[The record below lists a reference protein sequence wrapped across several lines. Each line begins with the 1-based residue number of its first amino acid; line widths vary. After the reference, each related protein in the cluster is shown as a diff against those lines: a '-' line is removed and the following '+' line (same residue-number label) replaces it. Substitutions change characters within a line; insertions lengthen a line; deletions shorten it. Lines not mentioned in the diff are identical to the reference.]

1 MSAKSGKATT
11 TIGIDLGTTF
21 SCVAIVNGVNN
32 DPEPVPNNFGS
43 RITPSVIAYDP
54 KSSSTLIGEAAVN
67 SGLNPTNIIYDAKRM
82 IGRQANDTSVEKDKK
97 LWPFVVESKE
107 GKPHVKLMHDGN
119 ERLIPPEKISSEV
132 LKEMKA
138 IAERFLNTDVTGA
151 VITVPAYFDHRQRT
165 ETMRAAEIAGLKVLR
180 LINEPTAAAIA
191 YMNKDRN
198 ELNGKTVMI
207 FDLGGGT
214 FDVSIVKINDGMKVI
229 AIAGHNH
236 IGGQDFDESI
246 MEYFKEC
253 YKEERNRD
261 FPTNRPKLLNRL
273 RLGCREAKH
282 ILSNREQ
289 PVPINIEVD
298 EDEDFTC
305 ELTRAKLNEMIGPM
319 LNGTLDI
326 VDKAI
331 QQADMTTSKIDLVLL
346 IGGSTRIPKMQ
357 ELLAGKFGQDRL
369 RHRINPDEA
378 VAIGASLLAHN
389 LNEFGGDIENNV
401 SIQNRVR
408 NEYNTNPCSR
418 SSHNYTNDLSEVTA
432 LSIGMEVRGGQM
444 LKIIP
449 RGTRY
454 PCEVVFK
461 IDINGIL
468 HVTEEEVET
477 RNIANIKLK
486 YDGKPQEDPD
496 IRRIVQEAKEHE
508 REDAEFNELINKRKA
523 FEKEVYKKKWH
534 IEDNSKNE
542 TALGI
547 VKRYLDW
554 SDKLPNDIKE
564 YDKKLAEFNKEI
576 AKYP

>member
-1 MSAKSGKATT
+1 MSGKATT

-32 DPEPVPNNFGS
+32 DPESVTNNFGN

-54 KSSSTLIGEAAVN
+54 KNPSTLIGEAAVN
-67 SGLNPTNIIYDAKRM
+67 SGLDPTNIIYDAKRM
-82 IGRQANDTSVEKDKK
+82 IGRQADDTSVEKDKK
-97 LWPFVVESKE
+97 LWPFHVKSKE
-107 GKPHVKLMHDGN
+107 GKPHVKLTHN
-119 ERLIPPEKISSEV
+119 NRERLISPEEISSEV

-138 IAERFLNTDVTGA
+138 IAERFLNMNVTGA
-151 VITVPAYFDHRQRT
+151 VITVPAYFDSRQRT

-191 YMNKDRN
+191 YMNKDKN
-198 ELNGKTVMI
+198 DLNGKTVMV

-214 FDVSIVKINDGMKVI
+214 FDVSIVKINDGIKVI

-246 MEYFKEC
+246 MEYFKKY
-253 YKEERNRD
+253 YKERTNRD
-261 FPTNRPKLLNRL
+261 FPTNRPKLLSRL
-273 RLGCREAKH
+273 RLNCREAKH
-282 ILSNREQ
+282 ILSNRDQ
-289 PVPINIEVD
+289 PAPITIEVN

-305 ELTRAKLNEMIGPM
+305 QLTKEKLNEMLEPM
-319 LNGTLDI
+319 LRGTINI

-331 QQADMTTSKIDLVLL
+331 QQANMTTDSIDLVLL

-357 ELLAGKFGQDRL
+357 ELLAEKFGQKKL

-378 VAIGASLLAHN
+378 VAIGAALLAHSPDKYSSN
-389 LNEFGGDIENNV
+389 IGENVNI
-401 SIQNRVR
+401 SNRM
-408 NEYNTNPCSR
+408 TKLHISG
-418 SSHNYTNDLSEVTA
+418 SHNYTNDLSEITA
-432 LSIGMEVRGGQM
+432 LSIGMEVRGGRM
-444 LKIIP
+444 LTIIP

-454 PCEVVFK
+454 PCENVFK

-468 HVTEEEVET
+468 HVTKVEVET
-477 RNIANIKLK
+477 GNIANIKLK
-486 YDGKPQEDPD
+486 YDGKPQGDPD
-496 IRRIVQEAKEHE
+496 IRRIVEEAREHE
-508 REDAEFNELINKRKA
+508 QEDAEFIELIEKRNE
-523 FEKEVYKKKWH
+523 FEDEVYKKKWH
-534 IEDNSKNE
+534 IEDKSKNK
-542 TALGI
+542 TALEI

>member
-1 MSAKSGKATT
+1 MSARTTT

-32 DPEPVPNNFGS
+32 DSEPVGNNFGN

-54 KSSSTLIGEAAVN
+54 KSSSVLIGEAAVN
-67 SGLNPTNIIYDAKRM
+67 SGLDPTNIIYDAKRM

-97 LWPFVVESKE
+97 LWPFRVESKE
-107 GKPHVKLMHDGN
+107 GKPYVKLMHNGK
-119 ERLIPPEKISSEV
+119 ERFIPPEEISSEV

-138 IAERFLNTDVTGA
+138 IAERFLNMNVTGA
-151 VITVPAYFDHRQRT
+151 VITVPAYFDHRQRA
-165 ETMRAAEIAGLKVLR
+165 ETMRAAEIAGLKVLK
-180 LINEPTAAAIA
+180 LISEPTAAAIA
-191 YMNKDRN
+191 YMNKEKN
-198 ELNGKTVMI
+198 ELNEKTVMV

-214 FDVSIVKINDGMKVI
+214 FDVSIVKIDKGIKVI
-229 AIAGHNH
+229 AIDGHNH

-246 MEYFKEC
+246 MEYFKKC
-253 YKEERNRD
+253 YRERKNRD
-261 FPTNRPKLLNRL
+261 FPTNRSRLLNRL

-289 PVPINIEVD
+289 PAPITIEVN

-305 ELTRAKLNEMIGPM
+305 ELTKEKLNEMIEPM
-319 LNGTLDI
+319 LRGTLDI

-331 QQADMTTSKIDLVLL
+331 QQAKLTTSKIDLVLL

-357 ELLAGKFGQDRL
+357 ELLAEKFGQGKL

-378 VAIGASLLAHN
+378 VAIGAALLAHSPD
-389 LNEFGGDIENNV
+389 EYSIDTGDN
-401 SIQNRVR
+401 R

-432 LSIGMEVRGGQM
+432 LSVGLEVRGGQM

-461 IDINGIL
+461 IDSNGIL

-477 RNIANIKLK
+477 GNIANIEIK
-486 YDGKPQEDPD
+486 YDGKPQDDPD

-508 REDAEFNELINKRKA
+508 REDAEFDELINKREA

-534 IEDNSKNE
+534 IEGNSKNK
-542 TALGI
+542 TALDI

-554 SDKLPNDIKE
+554 SDKLPSDIKE